1 MSFVD
6 SLTWHVMDAT
16 ADDWESL
23 EQILP
28 HGRQFH
34 GPVELVEAAALVV
47 RLIAEGL
54 MEEMQHQAV
63 DPHDV
68 AEDPMDYWFR
78 MTPLGRSFWE
88 TEGAKYRDE

>member
-1 MSFVD
+1 MRQP
-6 SLTWHVMDAT
+6 TIG
-16 ADDWESL
+16 SL

-28 HGRQFH
+28 HGRRFH

-63 DPHDV
+63 GALPR
-68 AEDPMDYWFR
+68 AAQR
-78 MTPLGRSFWE
+78 GR
-88 TEGAKYRDE
+88 